1 MTQPI
6 TRADCVALDL
16 ADPLRAVRDAFVVPD
31 GVLYL
36 DGNSLGAMPKA
47 MESRIATVVREE
59 WARDLITSWNRHG
72 WIDLP
77 RRVGDKIARLIGA
90 GPGEVVMTDS
100 TSVNL
105 FKVLAAAL
113 AMRPDRRV
121 IVSER
126 DNFPT
131 DLYIAQGLAAL
142 LGRGHELKLVDGSEI
157 AQVIDQRTSVVLLTH
172 VNYRTGAMFDMNAIT
187 ARAHDMGALMLWDLA
202 HSAGAMPVDLNGARA
217 DLAVGCGYKF
227 LNGGPGAPAFL
238 FVARRHQDAFV
249 QPLSG
254 WFGHAAPFAFESAYR
269 PADGIARYLCGT
281 PPVLSAAALEVAVDL
296 LLAQD
301 MAAIRAKS
309 VALGDLFIALV
320 EQRCAGHGLTL
331 ASPRAASRRGSQ
343 VSFTHRDGYALMQAL
358 IARGVIGD
366 FRAPDIVRFGVT
378 PLYLRHADIWDAVE
392 ILRDILATS
401 AWDRPEHRRRAKVT

>member
-1 MTQPI
+1 MSALS
-6 TRADCVALDL
+6 RAECLALDR
-16 ADPLRAVRDAFVVPD
+16 ADPLRAAREEFALPD
-31 GVLYL
+31 GVIYL
-36 DGNSLGAMPKA
+36 DGNSLGAMPRT
-47 MESRIATVVREE
+47 MEARIAAVVREE
-59 WARDLITSWNRHG
+59 WGRDLITSWNRHG

-90 GPGEVVMTDS
+90 EAGEVVMTDS

-105 FKVLAAAL
+105 FKALAAAL

-131 DLYIAQGLAAL
+131 DLYMAQGLAAL
-142 LGRGHELKLVDGSEI
+142 LGRGHELALVDGAEI
-157 AQVIDQRTSVVLLTH
+157 PEVIDQRAAVVMLTH
-172 VNYRTGAMFDMNAIT
+172 VNYRTGAMFDMAAIT
-187 ARAHDMGALMLWDLA
+187 ARAHEAGALMLWDLA
-202 HSAGAMPVDLNGARA
+202 HSAGAVPVDLNGARA

-254 WFGHAAPFAFESAYR
+254 WFSHAAPFAFESSYR
-269 PADGIARYLCGT
+269 PAEGIARALCGT

-296 LLAQD
+296 LLRHDLTAV
-301 MAAIRAKS
+301 RAKS
-309 VALGDLFIALV
+309 IALADLLIALV
-320 EQRCAGHGLTL
+320 GQRCAGQGLTL
-331 ASPRAASRRGSQ
+331 ASPRDAAKCGSQ
-343 VSFTHRDGYALMQAL
+343 VSFTHRDGYALVQAL

-378 PLYLRHADIWDAVE
+378 PLYLRYVDIWDAVE
-392 ILRDILATS
+392 TLRDILAS
-401 AWDRPEHRRRAKVT
+401 NAWDRPEYRRREKVT

>member
-1 MTQPI
+1 MTV
-6 TRADCVALDL
+6 TSRADCAALDQS
-16 ADPLRAVRDAFVVPD
+16 DPLRAARAAFALPE

-36 DGNSLGAMPKA
+36 DGNSLGALPVQTEA
-47 MESRIATVVREE
+47 RIAAVVREQ
-59 WARDLITSWNRHG
+59 WGKDLITSWNLHG

-90 GPGEVVMTDS
+90 APGEVAMADS

-131 DLYIAQGLAAL
+131 DLYMAQGLAAL
-142 LGRGHELKLVDGSEI
+142 LNRGHELLLVDGAEI
-157 AQVIDQRTSVVLLTH
+157 AGAIDQRSAVVMLTH
-172 VNYRTGAMFDMNAIT
+172 VNYRTGAMFDMKAIT
-187 ARAHDMGALMLWDLA
+187 ARAHAAGALMLWDLA
-202 HSAGAMPVDLNGARA
+202 HSAGAMPVDLNGAGA
-217 DLAVGCGYKF
+217 DLGVGCGYKF

-238 FVARRHQDAFV
+238 YVARRHQDAFV

-254 WFGHAAPFAFESAYR
+254 WLGHAAPFAFETSYR
-269 PADGIARYLCGT
+269 PAAGIARYLCGT
-281 PPVLSAAALEVAVDL
+281 PPVLSAVALEVAVDL
-296 LLAQD
+296 LLTHD
-301 MAAIRAKS
+301 LAAIRAKS
-309 VALGDLFIALV
+309 MALGDLFIALA
-320 EQRCAGHGLTL
+320 EQRCAGHGLAL
-331 ASPRAASRRGSQ
+331 ASPRDAARRGSQ

-378 PLYLRHADIWDAVE
+378 PLYLRYVDIWDAVE
-392 ILRDILATS
+392 ILRDILAQDS
-401 AWDRPEHRRRAKVT
+401 WDRPEYRVRAKVT